1 MHHTPCFPP
10 WSLDLC
16 RQYCLGVPDN
26 QLLVIVVNW
35 RGYVSMLLGAF
46 SFAALLAAD
55 PNVRDSSGYTA
66 LDYATERGL
75 HYCALLLSKNEGI
88 DEPDG

>member
-1 MHHTPCFPP
+1 
-10 WSLDLC
+10 
-16 RQYCLGVPDN
+16 
-26 QLLVIVVNW
+26 
-35 RGYVSMLLGAF
+35 MLLGSIVPLHFRF
-46 SFAALLAAD
+46 STLLAAD

>member
-1 MHHTPCFPP
+1 
-10 WSLDLC
+10 
-16 RQYCLGVPDN
+16 
-26 QLLVIVVNW
+26 
-35 RGYVSMLLGAF
+35 MLLGAF